1 MNLEKVLELIL
12 NNSDINIEYSNINGK
27 ERLIVNG
34 EEFTEDTFDDT
45 EIKQRIDA
53 YKAKLE
59 KLDDYIFGLVIDE
72 AEHNHLNLYEMNRGL
87 ELEHYTE
94 QDALYAENTI
104 LIMSGLIK
112 AVLNREIKNL
122 TSTLNEF

>member
-12 NNSDINIEYSNINGK
+12 NNSDVKIEYSNINGK

-72 AEHNHLNLYEMNRGL
+72 AELNHLNLYEMNRSL
-87 ELEHYTE
+87 ELEHYTK
-94 QDALYAENTI
+94 QDAEYAEKTI
-104 LIMSGLIK
+104 FIMSELIRE
-112 AVLNREIKNL
+112 VLNREIKNL
-122 TSTLNEF
+122 TSILNEF

>member
-112 AVLNREIKNL
+112 AVLNREIENL